1 MEATNLDNICGS
13 PLLDWSSV
21 EARLNRGVTQAP
33 GTGGPDR
40 HTCWLTT
47 INRDGSPHV
56 TGVGGLWVDGAFW
69 FETGETTRK
78 GRNLA
83 RDQRCTLGVATAELD
98 LVVEGK
104 APKVTDPTT
113 VAELAARWA
122 GEEWPARVDDTSG
135 ALKPTTAH
143 HRLSVTVVRLSPPT
157 SHGHSCRDS
166 GAVRS
171 HAVAFLTGAECPV
184 RVMESGAGPG
194 YGMARGG
201 GER

>member
-1 MEATNLDNICGS
+1 MEA
-13 PLLDWSSV
+13 
-21 EARLNRGVTQAP
+21 
-33 GTGGPDR
+33 
-40 HTCWLTT
+40 
-47 INRDGSPHV
+47 HV
-56 TGVGGLWVDGAFW
+56 TGIGGLRVDGTFW
-69 FETGETTRK
+69 FETERAHRGCRGAVGETTRK

-83 RDQRCTLGVATAELD
+83 RDKRCTLSVATAELD

-104 APKVTDPTT
+104 APKVTDPPT

-157 SHGHSCRDS
+157 SHGDTCRDS

-171 HAVAFLTGAECPV
+171 HAVAFLTGTECPV
-184 RVMESGAGPG
+184 RVMESGAGSR

-201 GER
+201 GDR

>member
-1 MEATNLDNICGS
+1 MEA
-13 PLLDWSSV
+13 P
-21 EARLNRGVTQAP
+21 
-33 GTGGPDR
+33 
-40 HTCWLTT
+40 
-47 INRDGSPHV
+47 V
-56 TGVGGLWVDGAFW
+56 TGIGGLWVDGTFW

-104 APKVTDPTT
+104 APKGTDPTT

-143 HRLSVTVVRLSPPT
+143 HRLERHRGTSIASNLTRPQLSGQR
-157 SHGHSCRDS
+157 SR
-166 GAVRS
+166 RS